1 MHILLA
7 GLPLSSWLLIVAS
20 VGAGLAIELAFY
32 RAHRRSIAHDEE
44 RAP

>member
-1 MHILLA
+1 MIA

-20 VGAGLAIELAFY
+20 VGAGLAIEIAFY
-32 RAHRRSIAHDEE
+32 RAHRRRVVHDEE

>member
-1 MHILLA
+1 MIA

-20 VGAGLAIELAFY
+20 VGAGLAIEIAFY
-32 RAHRRSIAHDEE
+32 RAHRRPVAHDEE